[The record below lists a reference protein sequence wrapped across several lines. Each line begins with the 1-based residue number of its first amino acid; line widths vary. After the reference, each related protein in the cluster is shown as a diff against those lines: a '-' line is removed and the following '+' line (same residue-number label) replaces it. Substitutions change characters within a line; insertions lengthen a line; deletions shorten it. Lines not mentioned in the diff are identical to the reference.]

1 VITDIRFGI
10 GKHLQDSAARWPER
24 VALIDGG
31 RSWTYRQLAEACGRC
46 ATALMAL
53 NLPRFARVATYMNK
67 SIENAVVIYAACATG
82 LIIVPI
88 NPKLKPRQVQHIL
101 RDCAASV
108 LVTSAHRLRELEAE
122 FALGD
127 IHRVVTGA
135 AGAQRAGAAVPQ
147 SWDAW
152 LDATQP
158 GTPLHSFV
166 ESDAAAILYTS
177 GSTGMPK
184 GVVLSHRNLTASAE
198 SVNTYFG
205 TTEHDVVLALLPL
218 SFDAG
223 LSQLTSAIARG
234 SRLVILDYLRAQEAV
249 NVCGREKV
257 TLIVGVP
264 PLWSQLVAVPWGG
277 NGASVRLF
285 ANTGGHMHRKLLAS
299 LRGIFRNAKPY
310 LMYGLTE
317 AFRSSYLDPSQI
329 DIRPDSVGKALPNA
343 ELLVLREDGT
353 PCGPGEEGELVHRGP
368 FVAQGYW
375 NDPARTAQRFRPYQ
389 NPLSPGLKPE
399 TAVWSGDIFKTDAE
413 GFLYFVGRRDEMIKS
428 SGYRISPTEIETALQ
443 AAPGVKEVAVFGLPD
458 EELGEVPVA
467 AVVAAESSPLR
478 FENVLE
484 HCRRVLPNYMVPR
497 LIEVAELPRSPN
509 GKIDRVGMRASLMVA
524 RVEVAA

>member
-1 VITDIRFGI
+1 VITDIRFGL
-10 GKHLQDSAARWPER
+10 GRHLRDSAARWPDR
-24 VALIDGG
+24 VALVDGG
-31 RSWTYRQLAEACGRC
+31 RSWNYSQFSEACERC
-46 ATALMAL
+46 ASALMAL
-53 NLPRFARVATYMNK
+53 KLPRFARVATYMNK
-67 SIENAVVIYAACATG
+67 SIENAVAIYAACAAG

-101 RDCAASV
+101 RDCSASV
-108 LVTSAHRLRELEAE
+108 LITSAHRLRELEAE
-122 FALGD
+122 FDLGD

-135 AGAQRAGAAVPQ
+135 GGVQRAGVRAPQ
-147 SWDAW
+147 SWNAW
-152 LDATQP
+152 LDAAHP
-158 GTPLHSFV
+158 GAQFHSFV

-184 GVVLSHRNLTASAE
+184 GVTLSHRNLTASAE

-205 TTEHDVVLALLPL
+205 MTEDDIVLSLLPL

-223 LSQLTSAIARG
+223 LSQLTSAVAKG
-234 SRLVILDYLRAQEAV
+234 ARLVILDYLRAQEVV
-249 NVCGREKV
+249 NLCGREKV

-264 PLWSQLVAVPWGG
+264 PLWSQLAGVPWDE

-285 ANTGGHMHRKLLAS
+285 GNTGGHMHRKLLTS

-317 AFRSSYLDPSQI
+317 AFRSSYLDPSQV

-353 PCGPGEEGELVHRGP
+353 ACGPGEEGELVHRGP
-368 FVAQGYW
+368 LVALGYW
-375 NDPARTAQRFRPYQ
+375 NDPARTAERFRTYR
-389 NPLSPGLKPE
+389 NPLSPGLVPE

-413 GFLYFVGRRDEMIKS
+413 GYLYFVGRRDEQIKS

-443 AAPGVKEVAVFGLPD
+443 AIPGVKEVAVFGLPD
-458 EELGEVPVA
+458 ADLGEVPVA
-467 AVVAAESSPLR
+467 AIVASEDFPLR
-478 FENVLE
+478 LDSVIER
-484 HCRRVLPNYMVPR
+484 CRRDLPGYMVPR
-497 LIEVAELPRSPN
+497 LIEVSELPRSPN
-509 GKIDRVGMRASLMVA
+509 GKIDRAGMRSSLMSA
-524 RVEVAA
+524 RNEVAA

>member
-1 VITDIRFGI
+1 VTTDIRFGL
-10 GKHLQDSAARWPER
+10 GRHLRDSAARWPDR
-24 VALIDGG
+24 VALVDGG
-31 RSWTYRQLAEACGRC
+31 RGWNYRQFSEACERC
-46 ATALMAL
+46 ASALVAL
-53 NLPRFARVATYMNK
+53 KLPRFARVATYMNK
-67 SIENAVVIYAACATG
+67 SIENAVAIYAACAAG

-101 RDCAASV
+101 RDCSASV
-108 LVTSAHRLRELEAE
+108 LITSAHRLRELEAE
-122 FALGD
+122 FDLGD

-135 AGAQRAGAAVPQ
+135 GGVQRAGARVPQ
-147 SWDAW
+147 SWKAW
-152 LDATQP
+152 LDAAQP
-158 GTPLHSFV
+158 GAQFHSFV

-184 GVVLSHRNLTASAE
+184 GVTLSHRNLTASAE

-205 TTEHDVVLALLPL
+205 MTEDDIVLSLLPL

-223 LSQLTSAIARG
+223 LSQLTSAVAKG
-234 SRLVILDYLRAQEAV
+234 ARLVILDYLRAQEVV
-249 NVCGREKV
+249 NLCGREKV

-264 PLWSQLVAVPWGG
+264 PLWSQLAGVPWDE

-285 ANTGGHMHRKLLAS
+285 GNTGGHMHRKLLTS
-299 LRGIFRNAKPY
+299 LRSIFRNAKPY

-317 AFRSSYLDPSQI
+317 AFRSSYLDPSQV

-353 PCGPGEEGELVHRGP
+353 ACGPGEEGELVHRGP
-368 FVAQGYW
+368 LVALGYW
-375 NDPARTAQRFRPYQ
+375 NDPARTAERFRIYK

-413 GFLYFVGRRDEMIKS
+413 GYLYFVGRRDEQIKS

-443 AAPGVKEVAVFGLPD
+443 AIPGVKEVAVFGLPD
-458 EELGEVPVA
+458 ADLGEVPVA
-467 AVVAAESSPLR
+467 AIVASEDFPLR
-478 FENVLE
+478 LDTVIER
-484 HCRRVLPNYMVPR
+484 CRRDLPGYMVPR
-497 LIEVAELPRSPN
+497 LIEVSELPRSPN
-509 GKIDRVGMRASLMVA
+509 GKIDRAGMRASLMSA
-524 RVEVAA
+524 RNEVAA

>member
-1 VITDIRFGI
+1 VNTDVHFGL
-10 GKHLQDSAARWPER
+10 GRHLRESAVRWPDR

-31 RSWTYRQLAEACGRC
+31 RRWTYKQLAEACGRC
-46 ATALMAL
+46 ASALMAL

-67 SIENAVVIYAACATG
+67 SIENAVVIYAACAAG

-101 RDCAASV
+101 RDSSTSV
-108 LVTSAHRLRELEAE
+108 LITSAHRLRELETE
-122 FALGD
+122 FDLGD

-135 AGAQRAGAAVPQ
+135 GGVQRTGASVAQ
-147 SWDAW
+147 SWNSW
-152 LDATQP
+152 LDAAQS
-158 GTPLHSFV
+158 GARFHSFV

-184 GVVLSHRNLTASAE
+184 GVTLSHRNLTVSAE
-198 SVNTYFG
+198 SVNTYFSM
-205 TTEHDVVLALLPL
+205 TEDDVVLSLLPL

-223 LSQLTSAIARG
+223 LSQLTSAIAKG
-234 SRLVILDYLRAQEAV
+234 ARLVILDYLRAQEAV
-249 NVCGREKV
+249 SLCGREKV

-264 PLWSQLVAVPWGG
+264 PLWSQLAAVPWDE

-285 ANTGGHMHRKLLAS
+285 GNTGGHMYHKLLAS

-343 ELLVLREDGT
+343 DLLVLRGDGT
-353 PCGPGEEGELVHRGP
+353 ACGPGEEGELVHRGP
-368 FVAQGYW
+368 MVALGYW
-375 NDPARTAQRFRPYQ
+375 NDPARTAERFRTYR
-389 NPLSPGLKPE
+389 NPLSPGLVAE
-399 TAVWSGDIFKTDAE
+399 TAVWSGDIFRTDAE
-413 GFLYFVGRRDEMIKS
+413 GYLYFVGRRDEQIKS
-428 SGYRISPTEIETALQ
+428 CGYRISPTEIETALQ
-443 AAPGVKEVAVFGLPD
+443 AIPGVKEVAVFGVPD

-467 AVVAAESSPLR
+467 AVVGSDDSPLR
-478 FENVLE
+478 LDSVLE
-484 HCRRVLPNYMVPR
+484 HCRRVLPSYMVPR
-497 LIEVAELPRSPN
+497 LTEVSELPRSPN
-509 GKIDRVGMRASLMVA
+509 GKIDRAGMRASLISA
-524 RVEVAA
+524 RTEVAA

>member
-1 VITDIRFGI
+1 MITDVRFGI
-10 GKHLQDSAARWPER
+10 GRHLRDSAARWPER
-24 VALIDGG
+24 IALIDGG
-31 RSWTYRQLAEACGRC
+31 RSWTYRELAEACGRC
-46 ATALMAL
+46 ASALMAL

-67 SIENAVVIYAACATG
+67 SIENAVVIYAACAAG

-101 RDCAASV
+101 RDCSAAV
-108 LVTSAHRLRELEAE
+108 LITSAHRLRELDAE
-122 FALGD
+122 FDLGD

-135 AGAQRAGAAVPQ
+135 TGAQRAGTVAPR
-147 SWDAW
+147 SWNAW

-158 GTPLHSFV
+158 GERFHSFV

-184 GVVLSHRNLTASAE
+184 GVTLSHRNLTASAE
-198 SVNTYFG
+198 SVNTYFEM
-205 TTEHDVVLALLPL
+205 TEHDVVLSLLPL

-223 LSQLTSAIARG
+223 LSQLTSAVAKG
-234 SRLVILDYLRAQEAV
+234 SRLVILDYMRAQEAV
-249 NVCGREKV
+249 QACRRERV

-264 PLWSQLVAVPWGG
+264 PLWSQLAAVPWDE
-277 NGASVRLF
+277 NGASVRVF
-285 ANTGGHMHRKLLAS
+285 GNTGGHMHRKLLTS
-299 LRGIFRNAKPY
+299 LRGIFPNAKPY

-353 PCGPGEEGELVHRGP
+353 PCAPGEEGELVHRGP
-368 FVAQGYW
+368 LVALGYW
-375 NDPARTAQRFRPYQ
+375 NDPARTAERFRPYR
-389 NPLSPGLKPE
+389 NPLSSGLLAE

-413 GFLYFVGRRDEMIKS
+413 GYLYFVGRRDEQIKS

-443 AAPGVKEVAVFGLPD
+443 AIPGVKEAAVFGLPD
-458 EELGEVPVA
+458 DELGEVPVA
-467 AVVAAESSPLR
+467 AVVGSEGSPLR
-478 FENVLE
+478 LDRVLE
-484 HCRRVLPNYMVPR
+484 HCKRVLPNYMVPR
-497 LIEVAELPRSPN
+497 LTEVSELPRSPN
-509 GKIDRVGMRASLMVA
+509 GKIDRAGMRAALMST
-524 RVEVAA
+524 RTEVAA